1 MEKTIGRKQ
10 FLKNIEKKIAKE
22 DFDVIKNG
30 HTIFIDTKLVSYM
43 WRELAEMGISIRK
56 KSFMKLS
63 IKINDKDVLLDKDVK
78 HYISKQFLTFGHKNN
93 KEGLLIEINSEIW
106 SQIQKDGFFNLYLS
120 YSLLDD
126 DEIDV
131 EKKIAFKNELE
142 YGEDTT
148 VPVTYA
154 DINMKV
160 NVNNINKGNHL
171 TLNIGDSPM
180 HNPMAFFL
188 KDDYAIFRKLRK
200 HFIKDETICIVKKL
214 DLKNEIAWYAFIQN
228 IEINVEPYDIYTIN
242 ENETIE
248 YFSFFDTWCNHFTI
262 EKNPNLYKIMGRC

>member
-1 MEKTIGRKQ
+1 
-10 FLKNIEKKIAKE
+10 
-22 DFDVIKNG
+22 
-30 HTIFIDTKLVSYM
+30 
-43 WRELAEMGISIRK
+43 
-56 KSFMKLS
+56 
-63 IKINDKDVLLDKDVK
+63 
-78 HYISKQFLTFGHKNN
+78 
-93 KEGLLIEINSEIW
+93 
-106 SQIQKDGFFNLYLS
+106 
-120 YSLLDD
+120 
-126 DEIDV
+126 
-131 EKKIAFKNELE
+131 
-142 YGEDTT
+142 
-148 VPVTYA
+148 
-154 DINMKV
+154 MKV